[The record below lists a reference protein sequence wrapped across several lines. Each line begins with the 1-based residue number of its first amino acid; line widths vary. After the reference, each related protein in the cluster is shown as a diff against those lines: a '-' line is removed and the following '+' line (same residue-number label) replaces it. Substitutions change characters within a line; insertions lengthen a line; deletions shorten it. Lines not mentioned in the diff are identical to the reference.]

1 MKTSQKPE
9 GKMEKTPKKVPLRPE
24 KNTDTLLLLSL
35 ATLTLFTGVLLF
47 SSDSVFFRRYFHFDS
62 RLAGVFFTST
72 IPGFQQVITE
82 SDLDL
87 VLEQRKLDLF
97 LYFLVGIRHPTPQEL
112 FRVQLPVTTFYQQKK
127 NLVPVS
133 GAGVSRFSPPA
144 NGQKPPERPVPAVPS
159 PAPAPPQEIERPATG
174 PRVLIFHT
182 HTSESYLPVS
192 GKTHRFNGKGDIVQV
207 GKHLAETLE
216 KKYRIPVL
224 HCDTIHDHYPFRDSY
239 QRSLA
244 TVEEHLERHPEL
256 EVIIDIHRDAT
267 PGLEH
272 RVMIRNRPAA
282 KIILVVGTDR
292 LGLPH
297 PNWEKNHQ
305 FAVELVD
312 AINRGYPDLAHRV
325 ILADA
330 RYNQHVHERAV
341 LVEIGNE
348 KSTLEEALY
357 SAELF
362 AEILASHL
370 DSATTLQSFS
380 L

>member
-1 MKTSQKPE
+1 
-9 GKMEKTPKKVPLRPE
+9 MEKTLKQAPLHQE
-24 KNTDTLLLLSL
+24 KSTDTVLLLILAAFALLAGFLFLS
-35 ATLTLFTGVLLF
+35 F
-47 SSDSVFFRRYFHFDS
+47 SSDSVFLRRYLHLDS
-62 RLAGVFFTST
+62 RLAGVFFTRA
-72 IPGFQQVITE
+72 IPGFERVIAE
-82 SDLDL
+82 PDPDL

-97 LYFLVGIRHPTPQEL
+97 LYFLVGIRHPSPQEL

-127 NLVPVS
+127 GPVPVS

-224 HCDTIHDHYPFRDSY
+224 HCDTIHDHYPFRDAY

-244 TVEEHLERHPEL
+244 SVEEHLVRQPEL

>member
-1 MKTSQKPE
+1 MTKTS
-9 GKMEKTPKKVPLRPE
+9 RPE
-24 KNTDTLLLLSL
+24 NTDTLLLLCL
-35 ATLTLFTGVLLF
+35 TVLTLITGFLLLTF
-47 SSDSVFFRRYFHFDS
+47 SSDSVFLRRYLHFDS
-62 RLAGVFFTST
+62 RLAGVFFTSV
-72 IPGFQQVITE
+72 IPGFEQVVTE
-82 SDLDL
+82 SDPDL
-87 VLEQRKLDLF
+87 VLEQRKLDL
-97 LYFLVGIRHPTPQEL
+97 LLHFLVGIRHPSPQEL
-112 FRVQLPVTTFYQQKK
+112 LRVQLPVTTFYQQKK
-127 NLVPVS
+127 SLVPVS
-133 GAGVSRFSPPA
+133 GAGVSRLQPPA
-144 NGQKPPERPVPAVPS
+144 GVRKVPERPVPAIPS
-159 PAPAPPQEIERPATG
+159 PAPAPPQEIEKPTTG

-192 GKTHRFNGKGDIVQV
+192 GKTHQFNGKGDIVLV

-216 KKYRIPVL
+216 TKYRIPVL

-244 TVEEHLERHPEL
+244 TVEEYLKRHPEL
-256 EVIIDIHRDAT
+256 EIIIDVHRDAT

-272 RVMIRNRPAA
+272 RAMIRNRPAA

-292 LGLPH
+292 LGLLH

-312 AINRGYPDLAHRV
+312 AINRVYPDLAHRV

-330 RYNQHVHERAV
+330 RYNQHLHEKAI
-341 LVEIGNE
+341 LVEIGSE

-370 DSATTLQSFS
+370 DPAATLQSFS